1 MYRWDPGLPDK
12 PAAKKRRSTAAAA
25 VHAHLRSID
34 DLVDE
39 VDESVDSDGVLGKR
53 GHAAA
58 EGGAKRASLNSSS
71 RKSTVRPR
79 RKGSDEPVDWVVCE
93 ECSAW
98 RFFDPG
104 LAPSEVGDD
113 WTCAQ
118 GARECG
124 KFVEEEAFMRKWIE
138 MMGGEPQ
145 QALYKFVLEG
155 QPFAVYELYWAVMS
169 LGGYSVLLLLLLR
182 FPLRWLLL
190 VAVLWC
196 CSSPCSCSCSCCCY
210 CYYPKP

>member
-1 MYRWDPGLPDK
+1 VSDTRGRESGLPDK
-12 PAAKKRRSTAAAA
+12 PAAKKRRASAAAA

-34 DLVDE
+34 DLVEE
-39 VDESVDSDGVLGKR
+39 VDEGGDSDGVLGKR
-53 GHAAA
+53 GHATA
-58 EGGAKRASLNSSS
+58 EGGGGKRASLNSSS

-93 ECSAW
+93 ACRAW

-124 KFVEEEAFMRKWIE
+124 KFVEEETFMRKWIE
-138 MMGGEPQ
+138 LMGDFEPQ
-145 QALYKFVLEG
+145 QAVYKFVLEG
-155 QPFAVYELYWAVMS
+155 QPFTVYELYWAVMS
-169 LGGYSVLLLLLLR
+169 LGGYSVLELLLR
-182 FPLRWLLL
+182 STPVAMAISITMTVNRTMRLRIGFL
-190 VAVLWC
+190 
-196 CSSPCSCSCSCCCY
+196 
-210 CYYPKP
+210 